1 MDPFILQAVVTS
13 TGMDKY
19 ARLVGAIL
27 LDLTRSWVEHVVCEL
42 TGLERYPN
50 GKTRY
55 WDWFGSANSMKQ
67 KEWREQS
74 VVLGYVMT
82 RQAKPEKKTS

>member
-1 MDPFILQAVVTS
+1 
-13 TGMDKY
+13 
-19 ARLVGAIL
+19 
-27 LDLTRSWVEHVVCEL
+27 VEHVVCEL

-50 GKTRY
+50 GKPRY

-74 VVLGYVMT
+74 VALGYVMT
-82 RQAKPEKKTS
+82 RQPRPEKKTS